1 MLRKL
6 KKREPWVRE
15 YDQNA
20 VLVGPLA
27 PALPCSSHKAGF
39 FKPVLIVSCGALP
52 PAGHS
57 QGCSH
62 ISPSGWELLCCAWLL
77 SLCDPMD
84 DTATLQAPLSMGILQ
99 ARILEWVAMPSSR
112 GSSQPRDQTQVS
124 HIAGGFFTV

>member
-77 SLCDPMD
+77 SLCDTMD
-84 DTATLQAPLSMGILQ
+84 DTATL
-99 ARILEWVAMPSSR
+99 
-112 GSSQPRDQTQVS
+112 
-124 HIAGGFFTV
+124 